1 MLSLGALAWRCRI
14 SPVRVREDRLRARLT
29 ELGKIGRTA
38 QGGVT
43 RLSYRAE
50 HASAARLTAQW
61 MREAGA
67 EVGLDRWGNLF
78 GVVPGTGGP
87 LPPVAAGSHLDT
99 VPNGGIF
106 DGALGVVAA
115 VEAAATLR
123 ESGVALR
130 RPLLLLAFAEEEGTS
145 FGLGCLGSRGV
156 AGRLPDLESVA
167 DRNGLRASE
176 AIRDFDP
183 GVPRR
188 EMPAPMAAYLELHI
202 EQGPVLERQ
211 GARLAAVDAIVGI
224 ARMAFTF
231 RGEPNHAGTTPM
243 NARRDALWGAADLI
257 ASVRDVARGTEGG
270 AVATVG
276 QCTVDPGATNVIPG
290 RAEVTVE
297 VRSADGRLLERLC
310 ADFVRAASACAGRYG
325 LEVEHRP
332 WWTEP
337 PVPLDPRVRE
347 EVVGAARDLGWPVT
361 TMSSWAGH
369 DAKILAGV
377 APTGMIFVPSKNGI
391 SHSPR
396 EETAW
401 EDVARGAQLLCR
413 ALERFDARDGG

>member
-1 MLSLGALAWRCRI
+1 
-14 SPVRVREDRLRARLT
+14 
-29 ELGKIGRTA
+29 
-38 QGGVT
+38 
-43 RLSYRAE
+43 
-50 HASAARLTAQW
+50 

-78 GVVPGTGGP
+78 GVVPGTPGS

-106 DGALGVVAA
+106 DGGLGVVAA
-115 VEAAATLR
+115 VEAAAALR
-123 ESGVALR
+123 ESGAALR
-130 RPLLLLAFAEEEGTS
+130 HPLLLLAFAEEEGTS

-156 AGRLPDLESVA
+156 AGRLPDLDQVA
-167 DRNGLRASE
+167 DRSGRRASE

-202 EQGPVLERQ
+202 EQGPILERQ
-211 GARLAAVDAIVGI
+211 GAVLAAVDAIVGI
-224 ARMAFTF
+224 ARMSFIF

-257 ASVRDVARGTEGG
+257 GNVRDAARETGG
-270 AVATVG
+270 RAVATAG
-276 QCTVDPGATNVIPG
+276 QCTVVPGATNVIPG
-290 RAEVTVE
+290 LAEVTVE
-297 VRSADGRLLERLC
+297 VRSANGELLEHLC
-310 ADFVRAASACAGRYG
+310 ADLVHAASACAGRYG
-325 LEVEHRP
+325 LDVEHRP

-347 EVVGAARDLGWPVT
+347 EVMGAAHDLGWPVV

-377 APTGMIFVPSKNGI
+377 APTGMIFVPSKNGV
-391 SHSPR
+391 SHSPL
-396 EETAW
+396 EETTW
-401 EDVARGAQLLCR
+401 EDVARGAQVLCR
-413 ALERFDARDGG
+413 ALERCDTREGG

>member
-1 MLSLGALAWRCRI
+1 MIRI
-14 SPVRVREDRLRARLT
+14 HGGRLKARLT
-29 ELGKIGRTA
+29 QLGRVGRTA
-38 QGGVT
+38 EGGVT

-50 HASAARLTAQW
+50 HVEAARLTAQW

-67 EVGLDRWGNLF
+67 EVGVDRWGNLF
-78 GVVPGTGGP
+78 GVVPGTGGA

-115 VEAAATLR
+115 VEAA
-123 ESGVALR
+123 VALR
-130 RPLLLLAFAEEEGTS
+130 EAGVTLRHPLLLLAFAEEEGVS

-156 AGRLPDLESVA
+156 AGRLSTLEAVA
-167 DRNGLRASE
+167 DRGGRPAVE
-176 AIRDFDP
+176 AIREFDP

-202 EQGPVLERQ
+202 EQGPILERQ
-211 GARLAAVDAIVGI
+211 GAKLAAVDAIVGI
-224 ARMAFTF
+224 ARMSFAF

-257 ASVRDVARGTEGG
+257 ARVRDMARETEGR
-270 AVATVG
+270 AVGTVG
-276 QCTVDPGATNVIPG
+276 QCTVTPGAANVIPG

-297 VRSADGRLLERLC
+297 LRSPDGGLLDGLC
-310 ADFVRAASACAGRYG
+310 AEIQNAASACAARYG

-332 WWTEP
+332 WWAEP
-337 PVPLDPRVRE
+337 PIPLDPRVRD
-347 EVVGAARDLGWPVT
+347 EVAEAARDLGWPLV

-377 APTGMIFVPSKNGI
+377 APTGMIFVPSMRGI
-391 SHSPR
+391 SHSPL
-396 EETAW
+396 EQTAW

-413 ALERFDARDGG
+413 ALERLDA